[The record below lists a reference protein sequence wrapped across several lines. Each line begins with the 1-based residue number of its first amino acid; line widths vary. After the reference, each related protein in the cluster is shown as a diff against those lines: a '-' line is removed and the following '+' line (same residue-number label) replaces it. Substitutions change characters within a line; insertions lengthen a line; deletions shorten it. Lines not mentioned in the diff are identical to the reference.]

1 MRALKEENSPAK
13 STSQDEVIEYTFEHD
28 KQYQGIQFMF
38 LDAIESMDHN
48 NIIGVLHVNPYHVD
62 SLIQMSDISRMSD
75 DTQMAADLIGS
86 LFIHKKLYLEILQL
100 FNLKF
105 LW

>member
-1 MRALKEENSPAK
+1 MRTVKEESSSSKSPAP
-13 STSQDEVIEYTFEHD
+13 SEVIEFAFEHD

-48 NIIGVLHVNPYHVD
+48 NIISVLHVNPYHID

-75 DTQMAADLIGS
+75 DTQMAADLIG
-86 LFIHKKLYLEILQL
+86 KT
-100 FNLKF
+100 
-105 LW
+105 